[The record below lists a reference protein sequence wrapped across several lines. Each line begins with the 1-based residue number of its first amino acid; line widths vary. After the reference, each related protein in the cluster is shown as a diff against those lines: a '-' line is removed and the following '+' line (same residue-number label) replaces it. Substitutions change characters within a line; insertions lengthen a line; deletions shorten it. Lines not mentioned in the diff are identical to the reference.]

1 MKTNSYLRFLSI
13 LLIAWL
19 VSACSIFESDGD
31 EEDVGPAELVD
42 FTEEVNIKT
51 LWRRGIVSGQGG
63 FNRVQML
70 KSQNVIYVAGHEGDV
85 AAVAAD
91 SGKVIWSENYE
102 LPVAGGIGA
111 GVDKIYVG
119 TTDGDVVALSAT
131 NGELLWK
138 VSVQGEVLSA
148 PQGNGKVVAVQS
160 YDGKLHGLNPKDG
173 SSLWT
178 FDSNVPVLTLRGTSS
193 PIFYGDTV
201 LAGFA
206 NGKVAAFDGESGT
219 LRWETRIA
227 VSQGRSEIE
236 RIVDIDGTLKLVANI
251 LYVVTYQGK
260 LAAVDVNTGRRL
272 WQQDA
277 SSYVGVDQGFGNIYV
292 SDQQGSLMAYYKSG
306 QGLRW
311 EQAQLGR
318 RGLNRPSVLRSWVAV
333 ADIEGYVHFIS
344 QVDGHFVGRIR
355 LDSDGVRADMQSDGN
370 VLYVLTNNGE
380 LHALSVTTK
389 NK

>member
-1 MKTNSYLRFLSI
+1 MHINNYLRPLSI
-13 LLIAWL
+13 VLFAWL
-19 VSACSIFESDGD
+19 ISACSIFESDGD
-31 EEDVGPAELVD
+31 GEELGPAELVD
-42 FTEEVNIKT
+42 FAEEIDVKT
-51 LWRRGIVSGQGG
+51 LWSRGIVSGQGG
-63 FNRVQML
+63 FNRLQMY
-70 KSQNVIYVAGHEGDV
+70 KSDDVIYVAGHEGDV
-85 AAVAAD
+85 TAVAAD

-102 LPVAGGIGA
+102 LPITGGVGM
-111 GVDKIYVG
+111 GVEQLYVG
-119 TTDGDVVALSAT
+119 TTDGEVIALSPD
-131 NGELLWK
+131 NGQLIWK

-160 YDGKLHGLNPKDG
+160 YDGKLHGLNPEDG

-193 PIFYGDTV
+193 PLFYGDVV
-201 LAGFA
+201 LAGFG

-236 RIVDIDGTLKLVANI
+236 RIVDIDGTLKLVGNI
-251 LYVVTYQGK
+251 LYVVSYQGK
-260 LAAVDVNTGRRL
+260 LAAVDVNSGRRL

-318 RGLNRPSVLRSWVAV
+318 RGLNRPSVLRSWLAV

-344 QVDGHFVGRIR
+344 QVDGHFVGRVR
-355 LDSDGVRADMQSDGN
+355 VDSDGVRADMQVAGN

-380 LHALSVTTK
+380 LHALRVTTK
-389 NK
+389 N